1 MFKMRL
7 FDEQNVTC
15 TVIIYRSKFLQD
27 GHPRNVFFF
36 IKRTEQMWC
45 KVTIDYLKKYIL
57 VELYENFFAFLNLRK
72 YLMVIIVFFVNDYFE
87 ILDKK
92 MKLNTIKII
101 IKYNKLIDT
110 LIQCK

>member
-1 MFKMRL
+1 
-7 FDEQNVTC
+7 
-15 TVIIYRSKFLQD
+15 
-27 GHPRNVFFF
+27 
-36 IKRTEQMWC
+36 
-45 KVTIDYLKKYIL
+45 
-57 VELYENFFAFLNLRK
+57 
-72 YLMVIIVFFVNDYFE
+72 MVIIVFFVNDYFE